1 MLKLVDLF
9 GVPSDFRTG
18 IVVTYDGQIVTSFG
32 ERTGVIIGGPA
43 GNSILALDEDG
54 NRQPIGY
61 TTGDGRILD
70 TEHQETPFLI
80 GGSSGQ
86 EVIYRKYLPPQ

>member
-18 IVVTYDGQIVTSFG
+18 IVVTYDGQIVTSLG

-43 GNSILALDEDG
+43 GNSILALNEDG

-61 TTGDGRILD
+61 VTVDRRILD
-70 TEHQETPFLI
+70 INHKETRYLF
-80 GGSSGQ
+80 GGPSGQ
-86 EVIYRKYLPPQ
+86 EVIYRKYLSP